1 MQFAHPTITDTALFK
16 RIKELA
22 KDQIDQKACFVA
34 GTMVHT
40 KDGLK
45 PIEEIKVGDYVLSKP
60 ENGGELA
67 YKRVTKT
74 YVRENAEVWG
84 VTYEV
89 DRGEEEL
96 IVTTAEHPFWVPS
109 LRVKDPSV
117 QFGGMMIP
125 HNQWVKP
132 EEMFKI
138 TDNFFKGKGESARH
152 YLSTYDGKEC
162 GVVQATPI
170 CVATNSTRSA
180 YTYTGHEFAVLW
192 PVSPNSQREQEGGWI
207 IERHH
212 LRVWIT
218 LLLGWIKKAVTQ
230 IKPLRWLAQ
239 LNTILVATNPDY
251 ARCIT

>member
-1 MQFAHPTITDTALFK
+1 MTN
-16 RIKELA
+16 
-22 KDQIDQKACFVA
+22 QINVEKPQAVSFVA
-34 GTMVHT
+34 GTLVHT
-40 KDGLK
+40 KEGLR
-45 PIEEIKVGDYVLSKP
+45 PIEEINVGDYVLSKP
-60 ENGGELA
+60 ENGGELD

-74 YVRENAEVWG
+74 FERENIEVWG

-89 DRGEEEL
+89 DRGKEEL

-125 HNQWVKP
+125 HGQWVKP

-138 TDNFFKGKGESARH
+138 VDNYFKGKGESARH
-152 YLSTYDGKEC
+152 YLSTFDGKEC

-192 PVSPNSQREQEGGWI
+192 PVSPDSQREQEGGGWI

-212 LRVWIT
+212 LSV
-218 LLLGWIKKAVTQ
+218 
-230 IKPLRWLAQ
+230 
-239 LNTILVATNPDY
+239 
-251 ARCIT
+251 